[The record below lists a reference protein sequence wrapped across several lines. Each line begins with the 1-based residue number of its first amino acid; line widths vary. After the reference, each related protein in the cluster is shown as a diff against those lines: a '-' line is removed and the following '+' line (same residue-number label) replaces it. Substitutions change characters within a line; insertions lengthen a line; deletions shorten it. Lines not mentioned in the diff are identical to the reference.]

1 MDFSGFKALIENL
14 ADGDK
19 NTAKEVR
26 DILFNFLESIF
37 LPGDIK
43 EIDCTAEYIAANFD
57 ATGLGINERA
67 GWARCNG
74 LNGTRS
80 RVGKTSIGYGDNYSQ
95 IGNTVGANSFKLVKA
110 NIPELDS
117 TFPVSD
123 ADNGGGTKE
132 FIMATQVE
140 DAGFKIYSRT
150 VNKDSP
156 NTAINVMQSSI
167 ITLVIQKL

>member
-1 MDFSGFKALIENL
+1 MDFSGFKRLIAGL
-14 ADGDK
+14 GDGDK

-26 DILFNFLESIF
+26 DILENILEAIF

-43 EIDCTAEYIAANFD
+43 EIDCTAEYIAENFD

-80 RVGKTSIGYGDNYSQ
+80 RVGKTSIGYGDNYLQ
-95 IGNTVGANSFKLVKA
+95 IGNTVGANNLKLAKA
-110 NIPELDS
+110 NIPEMDS

-123 ADNGGGTKE
+123 ADNGGNTKVY
-132 FIMATQVE
+132 IMATDVE
-140 DAGFKIYSRT
+140 DAGFKTYTRT

-156 NTAINVMQSSI
+156 NTPINVMQASI